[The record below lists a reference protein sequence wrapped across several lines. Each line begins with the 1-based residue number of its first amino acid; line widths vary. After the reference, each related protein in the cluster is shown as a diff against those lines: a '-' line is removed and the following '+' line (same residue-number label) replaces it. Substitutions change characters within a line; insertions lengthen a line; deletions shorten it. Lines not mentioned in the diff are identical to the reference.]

1 MIAKKLLVTGA
12 TGFIGSR
19 MCEMLSL
26 DHRLPYRALVRNF
39 ARAARIARLGS
50 EMLMGDIAD
59 AASLVRAVDGCDV
72 VLNLAHGDD
81 KDARR
86 QAKHLV
92 AACRHGV
99 KRVVHVSSM
108 AVHGPQPGLP
118 VMTEANAPRGPWRE
132 AYSDAKAE
140 AEAIVLAGGRRH
152 GFDVVV
158 VRPTVVYGPFSFFVT
173 PIVDDAHA
181 GRLSL
186 VDSGQGICN
195 AVYVDDV
202 CDAIMA
208 AVENDAVS
216 GQSFL
221 VNGDD
226 RLSWREFNE
235 TFATMVDRPRSTFD
249 HTSDAIEAHWA
260 RLDPRLSTSVSALV
274 RLAASP
280 AFHAQLATVPPIGAF
295 IRGVKELV
303 AGSISAE
310 QKLAIKRRV
319 QGRRALEAG
328 APTVKVPSRGRV
340 VREAY
345 RTWIDNSHA
354 KTVLGWRPQHR
365 FADGAART
373 ADWLRFARM
382 I

>member
-1 MIAKKLLVTGA
+1 MIAKRLLVTGS

-19 MCEMLSL
+19 LCEMLSL
-26 DHRLPYRALVRNF
+26 DHHVPYRALVRNF
-39 ARAARIARLGS
+39 ARAARIARLGP
-50 EMLMGDIAD
+50 EMVAGDLSD
-59 AASLVRAVDGCDV
+59 AASLSRAVEGCDV
-72 VLNLAHGDD
+72 VINLAHGDD

-108 AVHGPQPGLP
+108 AVHGPQPGLS

-140 AEAIVLAGGRRH
+140 AEDIVLSGGRRH
-152 GFDVVV
+152 GFEVVV

-173 PIVDDAHA
+173 PIVDEAHA

-186 VDSGQGICN
+186 IDSGQGICN

-202 CDAIMA
+202 CDAIMV

-221 VNGDD
+221 LNGDD
-226 RLSWREFNE
+226 RLSWREFHE
-235 TFATMVDRPRSTFD
+235 TFATMVERPHTVVD
-249 HTSDAIEAHWA
+249 HASDAIEAHWA
-260 RLDPRLSTSVSALV
+260 SLEPRFATSVSALV

-295 IRGVKELV
+295 IRGLKGLV
-303 AGSISAE
+303 AGAISAE

-319 QGRRALEAG
+319 QGRRAVEAS
-328 APTVKVPSRGRV
+328 APAVKMPSRGRV

-345 RTWIDNSHA
+345 RTWIDNTHA
-354 KTVLGWRPQHR
+354 KTVLGWQPQHR